1 MKKLL
6 AFVVAVV
13 VHALLFVAFGA
24 LWHDS
29 ATLSRAAKEEP
40 LSEAPAPPPGAARAP
55 VLVELFTSEGCS
67 SCPPADALLSRLEK
81 TQPVEGAEVIALAQH
96 VDYWNYL
103 GWRDPFSYAEAG
115 ARQNEYAR
123 AFGKDGVYTP
133 QMVIDGR
140 TEFPGGNQSLAFE
153 TIARATRTPKAE
165 VVITRLASGA
175 GAGAP
180 TVQRLGVRV
189 QNLPAVAEGDTAD
202 VLLAVTESDL
212 STSVGRGENAGRRL
226 GHVGVARRLGVIGS
240 ATAGAPFAAETEV
253 NIEGGWR
260 RENLRAVVFVQ
271 ERAGKRVLGAATIK
285 LAG

>member
-24 LWHDS
+24 LWRDS
-29 ATLSRAAKEEP
+29 ATLSRAAKEER
-40 LSEAPAPPPGAARAP
+40 LNETPAAAGAARAP

-81 TQPVEGAEVIALAQH
+81 TQPVEGAEVIVLAQH

-115 ARQNEYAR
+115 ARQREYAR
-123 AFGKDGVYTP
+123 AFGNDDVFTP
-133 QMVIDGR
+133 QMIVDGR
-140 TEFPGGNQSLAFE
+140 TEFPGGNQGLAFE
-153 TIARATRTPKAE
+153 TIAGATRTPKAQI
-165 VVITRLASGA
+165 VITRLASGA
-175 GAGAP
+175 GAPG
-180 TVQRLGVRV
+180 VQRLGVRV

-240 ATAGAPFAAETEV
+240 ASAGAPFAAETEV
-253 NIEGGWR
+253 NIEGDWR

-271 ERAGKRVLGAATIK
+271 ERAGKRVLGAAAIK

>member
-6 AFVVAVV
+6 VLAVAAAVLAVFVVAV
-13 VHALLFVAFGA
+13 GA
-24 LWHDS
+24 LRRDNV
-29 ATLSRAAKEEP
+29 TTSRAAKEEP
-40 LSEAPAPPPGAARAP
+40 SGEVPAPVGAARAP

-115 ARQNEYAR
+115 ARQREYAR
-123 AFGKDGVYTP
+123 AFGRDGVYTP

-140 TEFPGGNQSLAFE
+140 AEFPGGNQSLAFE
-153 TIARATRTPKAE
+153 SIAKAVRTPKAE
-165 VVITRLASGA
+165 VVITRLADGA
-175 GAGAP
+175 GGA
-180 TVQRLGVRV
+180 TSSRLSVSVAR
-189 QNLPAVAEGDTAD
+189 LPPVTAGDTAD

-212 STSVGRGENAGRRL
+212 ATSVVRGENAGRKL
-226 GHVGVARRLGVIGS
+226 NHVGVARGLRVIGS
-240 ATAGAPFAAETEV
+240 AAAGAPFAAETEV
-253 NIEGGWR
+253 NVEGGWR
-260 RENLRAVVFVQ
+260 RENLRALVFVQ
-271 ERAGKRVLGAATIK
+271 ERASKRVLGAATIK